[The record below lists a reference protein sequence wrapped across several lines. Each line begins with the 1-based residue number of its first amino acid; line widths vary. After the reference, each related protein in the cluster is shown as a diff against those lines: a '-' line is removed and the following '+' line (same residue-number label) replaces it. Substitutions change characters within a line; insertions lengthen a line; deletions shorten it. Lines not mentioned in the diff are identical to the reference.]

1 VKTFTSASAYLFCAY
16 WPVGVRLLE
25 GKDVATFWP
34 YIIAVMRYAVLGM
47 LLLFALGDGCSP
59 PPNIV
64 GVQDFGHVTGRV
76 LDAMTNRP
84 IPNALLSVG
93 SLYTTR
99 ADVRGA
105 FTLRAVT
112 GDQTVTAR
120 APGYTTA
127 TADTTITKDTVVSIG
142 YIRLV
147 PLVHPEGQP
156 TLAPPPTPSPRVS
169 PTPAVS
175 PSPATGASPAGTASP
190 AAAGTPA
197 TVASPHAGVSP
208 LATPTTAPPSPA
220 ST

>member
-1 VKTFTSASAYLFCAY
+1 
-16 WPVGVRLLE
+16 
-25 GKDVATFWP
+25 
-34 YIIAVMRYAVLGM
+34 MRYAVLGM

-93 SLYTTR
+93 SLYTAR

-156 TLAPPPTPSPRVS
+156 TLAPPPTPSPVVS
-169 PTPAVS
+169 ATPA
-175 PSPATGASPAGTASP
+175 AAASPASASP
-190 AAAGTPA
+190 AAASPHPGATPL
-197 TVASPHAGVSP
+197 ASPT
-208 LATPTTAPPSPA
+208 ATPPSPT

>member
-1 VKTFTSASAYLFCAY
+1 
-16 WPVGVRLLE
+16 
-25 GKDVATFWP
+25 
-34 YIIAVMRYAVLGM
+34 MRYAILGM

-64 GVQDFGHVTGRV
+64 GVQDFGRVTGRV

-156 TLAPPPTPSPRVS
+156 TLAPPPTPSPAVS
-169 PTPAVS
+169 ATPA
-175 PSPATGASPAGTASP
+175 AASP
-190 AAAGTPA
+190 AAGVTPA
-197 TVASPHAGVSP
+197 AVASPHAGTSP
-208 LATPTTAPPSPA
+208 LASPTMASPSPT